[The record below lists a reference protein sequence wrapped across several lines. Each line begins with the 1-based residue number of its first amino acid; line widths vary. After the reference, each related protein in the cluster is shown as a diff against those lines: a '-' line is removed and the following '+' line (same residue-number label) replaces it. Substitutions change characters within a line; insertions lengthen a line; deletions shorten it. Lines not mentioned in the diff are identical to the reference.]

1 MTVAHPA
8 SWWHESHERPAMMPV
23 DRVTD
28 ALGWF
33 SVSLGL
39 AEVLAPR
46 LLTRALGATNPTL
59 MRSYGVREIAAGM
72 GLLAGRRPRFWL
84 WARVIGDALDI
95 ASLLGT
101 LRRGNPHRR
110 MAVSALGSV
119 VFVTLL
125 DIYCAQIYGEAA
137 EDHAWRW

>member
-1 MTVAHPA
+1 MTSLRSA
-8 SWWHESHERPAMMPV
+8 SWRHDNRPAMMPV
-23 DRVTD
+23 DRVAD
-28 ALGWF
+28 ALGWL
-33 SVSLGL
+33 SLVLGL

-46 LLTRALGATNPTL
+46 LVTRALGATKPTL
-59 MRSYGVREIAAGM
+59 VRSYGVREIAAGM

-84 WARVIGDALDI
+84 WARVIGDGLDL
-95 ASLLGT
+95 ASLAGT
-101 LRRGNPHRR
+101 LGRDNPRRRT
-110 MAVSALGSV
+110 AAAALGSV

>member
-1 MTVAHPA
+1 MTVVRAA
-8 SWWHESHERPAMMPV
+8 SWHAPHERPALMPV
-23 DRVTD
+23 GRVTD

-33 SVSLGL
+33 SVALGL

-46 LLTRALGATNPTL
+46 VLSRALGAGKPTL
-59 MRSYGVREIAAGM
+59 VRGYGVREIAAGM

-84 WARVIGDALDI
+84 WARVIGDAFDI

-101 LRRGNPHRR
+101 LGRANPHRR
-110 MAVSALGSV
+110 TAMTALGSV

-125 DIYCAQIYGEAA
+125 DIYCAQIHGEATD
-137 EDHAWRW
+137 DHAWRW

>member
-1 MTVAHPA
+1 MTVARPT
-8 SWWHESHERPAMMPV
+8 SWWQAPHERPALMPV

-28 ALGWF
+28 ALGWL
-33 SVSLGL
+33 SLGLGL

-46 LLTRALGATNPTL
+46 LLTQALGGSNPTL
-59 MRSYGVREIAAGM
+59 VRSYGVREIAAGM

-84 WARVIGDALDI
+84 WARVIGDAFDI

-101 LRRGNPHRR
+101 LRRANPHRR
-110 MAVSALGSV
+110 TAMTALGSV